1 MVRVLGASYFR
12 LTHVQDPHPLGIATS
27 AVWLKILLNSHSAGL
42 GRHADLN
49 PTWMPQISEKI
60 WGPHGYTMLYFKH
73 AEPTGLHGPQGPEK
87 KEYFPATATCR
98 QAVT

>member
-1 MVRVLGASYFR
+1 
-12 LTHVQDPHPLGIATS
+12 
-27 AVWLKILLNSHSAGL
+27 
-42 GRHADLN
+42 
-49 PTWMPQISEKI
+49 MPQITREI
-60 WGPHGYTMLYFKH
+60 WGPHGYTMLYFTH